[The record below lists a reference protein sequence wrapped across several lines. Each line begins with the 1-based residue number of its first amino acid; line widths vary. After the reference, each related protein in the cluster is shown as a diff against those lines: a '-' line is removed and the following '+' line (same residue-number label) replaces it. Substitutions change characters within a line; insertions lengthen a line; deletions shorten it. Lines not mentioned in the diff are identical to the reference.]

1 MVDVLELFKLGFM
14 QRALIAGI
22 LAAALCSVLGVFIVL
37 RRTAFIG
44 DALAH
49 TAFGGLALG
58 LFFGVFPFYVALGVV
73 VAGAIAIEIM
83 RERGIYGELS
93 VALIYAA
100 GIAGGIVL
108 VSRSGGMNVS
118 LLSLLF
124 GGILT
129 VTWDD
134 VYLIGVLFAVSAAVI
149 LLFYKEYFLI
159 TFDREG
165 AKVSGVPTRALDV
178 SFTILTAVT
187 VLLAM
192 KVVGI
197 LLVAALLVVPAA
209 GALQLRLG
217 LRASIIAAE
226 LIAFLSVGIG
236 ILLSVFFDTATG
248 GTVILVSLFIFV
260 MTLVSG
266 AGRSRPRLV
275 DPNPP

>member
-134 VYLIGVLFAVSAAVI
+134 VYLIGVLFALSAAVI

-209 GALQLRLG
+209 AALQLRLG
-217 LRASIIAAE
+217 LRASILAAE
-226 LIAFLSVGIG
+226 LIALASVGLGIFLSV
-236 ILLSVFFDTATG
+236 LFDTATG

-260 MTLVSG
+260 MTLVGG
-266 AGRSRPRLV
+266 AGRSRSRLIDLNPR
-275 DPNPP
+275 

>member
-1 MVDVLELFKLGFM
+1 MVDVVELFKLGFM

-83 RERGIYGELS
+83 RERGMYGELS

-134 VYLIGVLFAVSAAVI
+134 VYLIGVLFGVSAAVI

-209 GALQLRLG
+209 AALQLRLG
-217 LRASIIAAE
+217 LRASIFAAE
-226 LIAFLSVGIG
+226 LIALASVGLG
-236 ILLSVFFDTATG
+236 ILLSVLFDTATG

-260 MTLVSG
+260 ITLVGG
-266 AGRSRPRLV
+266 ASRSRPRLV
-275 DPNPP
+275 DLNRP

>member
-1 MVDVLELFKLGFM
+1 MVDVLELFELGFM
-14 QRALIAGI
+14 QRALMAGI

-73 VAGAIAIEIM
+73 IAGAIAIEIM

-118 LLSLLF
+118 LLTLLF
-124 GGILT
+124 GNILT

-134 VYLIGVLFAVSAAVI
+134 VYLIGVLFVVSVAVI

-178 SFTILTAVT
+178 SFMILTAVT
-187 VLLAM
+187 VLQAM

-209 GALQLRLG
+209 AALQLRLG

-226 LIAFLSVGIG
+226 LIAFSSVGLG
-236 ILLSVFFDTATG
+236 ILLSALFDTATG
-248 GTVILVSLFIFV
+248 GTVILVSLLIFV
-260 MTLVSG
+260 LTLLSG
-266 AGRSRPRLV
+266 AGRSRPKSLN
-275 DPNPP
+275 PNAR